1 MRINVNE
8 SCFIVTQNGE
18 ILNTIERG
26 DVLNV
31 TTKKQLEYMCD
42 KRPDVLHDRVYS
54 VGSGQFCM
62 LDEFAAIELSREDL
76 SAADI
81 KVMFYCMAKSNFK
94 SGLIAHTNNRPVTQE
109 NMVKELDL
117 GETTV
122 YRAVKKLT
130 DKGIIARVNTNTA
143 VKYFFNPFIQRKG
156 HWINRALYEM
166 FLNTK
171 WAKINS

>member
-8 SCFIVTQNGE
+8 SCYIVTQNGE

-31 TTKKQLEYMCD
+31 TTKRQLEYMCN
-42 KRPDVLHDRVYS
+42 KSHDVLHDRVYS

-62 LDEFAAIELSREDL
+62 LDELAAVELSREDL

-81 KVMFYCMAKSNFK
+81 KVMFYCMAKTNFK
-94 SGLIAHTNNRPVTQE
+94 SGLIAHANNRPVTQD
-109 NMVKELDL
+109 NMVKELVL

-122 YRAVKKLT
+122 YKAVKKLL
-130 DKGIIARVNTNTA
+130 DKGVLARVNTNTA

-156 HWINRALYEM
+156 HWINRTLYEM
-166 FLNTK
+166 FCHTK
-171 WAKINS
+171 WANLNS